1 MAVAVIS
8 ESPGWTQGAGSD
20 APQQFRPPPTIT
32 PSNKHPKID
41 SQLVAVSRAF
51 REGGEAAA
59 MAEALCVPKTSS
71 VLIRWQSRITIGAM
85 VALLFLFLNLLT
97 SPFKS
102 TSRLEAENAAL
113 RQQLVVLQGREWSAF
128 HCIATKI

>member
-71 VLIRWQSRITIGAM
+71 VLIR
-85 VALLFLFLNLLT
+85 
-97 SPFKS
+97 
-102 TSRLEAENAAL
+102 
-113 RQQLVVLQGREWSAF
+113 
-128 HCIATKI
+128 